1 MTRFIQIHWLTS
13 YPAAL
18 LNRDDSGLAK
28 RMPFG
33 GSLRTRI
40 SSQCLKRHWRTVD
53 DEWSL
58 ASLSGLADIDYGKR
72 SRVHLKTL
80 VAEPLIREGLAEA
93 DVIKTTAAVR
103 ARLFPPSK
111 DDAGEK
117 GKAKKEKI
125 SSLDDL
131 DTPQAILLGG
141 AEVDYLK
148 RLVRRAVTE
157 DGDLAQALD
166 AKRGDIAAN
175 IAELGVSATL
185 PRGLESALFG
195 RFVTSDLLANTDAP
209 IHVAHAMT
217 VHVQENE
224 SDYFTVVDDITRES
238 GASGSAGMF
247 DVELTSGLY
256 YGYVAVD
263 VPLLIANLS
272 NDATL
277 AGKVAEHL
285 VHLVA
290 TVTPGAKLGSTAPY
304 DYAEL
309 VLVETGDRQPR
320 KLSSAFR
327 KAVAPQ
333 MDAAT
338 SALVSHLSKLDA
350 AYGSSETR
358 RHMAVDPLEIV
369 GSKSL
374 SLSDLGTFAR
384 DTVTRSATPR
394 TGA

>member
-1 MTRFIQIHWLTS
+1 
-13 YPAAL
+13 
-18 LNRDDSGLAK
+18 
-28 RMPFG
+28 
-33 GSLRTRI
+33 
-40 SSQCLKRHWRTVD
+40 
-53 DEWSL
+53 
-58 ASLSGLADIDYGKR
+58 
-72 SRVHLKTL
+72 
-80 VAEPLIREGLAEA
+80 
-93 DVIKTTAAVR
+93 VR
-103 ARLFPPSK
+103 ARLFPSK
-111 DDAGEK
+111 DEPGEK
-117 GKAKKEKI
+117 TKAKKEKNSI
-125 SSLDDL
+125 DDL

-148 RLVRRAVTE
+148 QLVRHVVMKG
-157 DGDLAQALD
+157 GDVAKGLD
-166 AKRGDIAAN
+166 AKRGDIATN
-175 IAELGVSATL
+175 IAEMGVSAKL

-217 VHVQENE
+217 VHAQESE

-263 VPLLIANLS
+263 VPLLLTNLS
-272 NDATL
+272 NDAKL

-320 KLSSAFR
+320 KLSNAFR
-327 KAVAPQ
+327 KAVLPQ
-333 MDAAT
+333 MSAAT
-338 SALVSHLSKLDA
+338 SALASHLDKLDK

-358 RHMAVDPLEIV
+358 RHTAVEPLEIA

-374 SLSDLGTFAR
+374 NLSDLGAFAR
-384 DTVTRSATPR
+384 DTVGRSGTEA
-394 TGA
+394 